1 MAVDDRE
8 IREVLTRARTIAI
21 VGLSDKTDR
30 DSNEIARY
38 LKSQGY
44 RVIPVNPLVPSVL
57 GETSY
62 PSVSAIPESTLVD
75 LVVIFRRSDQVPP
88 IAEEAIHRGIP
99 AVWMQLGIEN
109 AQAAESVRGSG
120 GLAFENLCVMTQH
133 RRLGLP
139 PVGPPT

>member
-62 PSVSAIPESTLVD
+62 PSVSAIPESTLID

>member
-1 MAVDDRE
+1 MPDDRE
-8 IREVLTRARTIAI
+8 IREVLLRARNIAI
-21 VGLSDKTDR
+21 VGLSDKPER

-44 RVIPVNPLVPSVL
+44 RIIPVNPAVPSVL

-62 PSVSAIPESTLVD
+62 PSISAIPESTLVD

-88 IAEEAIHRGIP
+88 IAEEAVHRGIP

-109 AQAAESVRGSG
+109 AEAAANVRGSG
-120 GLAFENLCVMTQH
+120 GLAFENLCIMTQH
-133 RRLGLP
+133 RRLGIS
-139 PVGPPT
+139 PVGPAS